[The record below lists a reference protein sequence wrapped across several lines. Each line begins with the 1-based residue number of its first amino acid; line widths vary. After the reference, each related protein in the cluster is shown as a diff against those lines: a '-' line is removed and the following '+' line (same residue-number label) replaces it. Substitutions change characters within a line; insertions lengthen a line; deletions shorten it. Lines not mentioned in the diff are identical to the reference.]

1 MMLNKCK
8 SFVLVLIFGSF
19 LFSCAGDQLADEEMD
34 KLFPPSAL
42 QADLDYLI
50 ETLEKRHVHFYQRAN
65 HDSIEL
71 IKSKIRNDL
80 TSAMDRKSFYKKV
93 AILNPYFNDAHCLL
107 FPLTDEAN
115 RAVSNGS
122 KLFPFHVVLDE
133 KGHLYPERSYKRSAD
148 GVTVDKSMRIMAL
161 NGVPVD
167 EVIHTIEQYSHGETR
182 RLRKHM
188 TTLLFSQWLYTLYGW
203 KDDFQIS
210 FNEHNVNV
218 SLKATDEWTSLE
230 INTVQYNRLE
240 FIEDVA
246 YLRLNSFDVDEH
258 LDAYEHFIDETF
270 TTIKERKINKLIVD
284 VRGNTGGQSDAGA
297 YVLQYLTSK
306 PLNQVSRAYERIHEE
321 NAGWFHYKGTP
332 GTLIEM
338 NMDDEDIIQPI
349 ASDKRFD
356 GEVLVLSDEMTY
368 SAGIIFI
375 TNVQDHKIATLIG
388 RPTGGYA
395 NQTGN
400 IEAFRLP
407 NTKLLVYA
415 PARTFVRV
423 NGDSTLH
430 PVKPDVVLMQA
441 DSLYKGTDYVLD
453 FAIERLNKKR
463 Q

>member
-1 MMLNKCK
+1 M
-8 SFVLVLIFGSF
+8 
-19 LFSCAGDQLADEEMD
+19 
-34 KLFPPSAL
+34 
-42 QADLDYLI
+42 
-50 ETLEKRHVHFYQRAN
+50 
-65 HDSIEL
+65 
-71 IKSKIRNDL
+71 
-80 TSAMDRKSFYKKV
+80 
-93 AILNPYFNDAHCLL
+93 
-107 FPLTDEAN
+107 
-115 RAVSNGS
+115 
-122 KLFPFHVVLDE
+122 
-133 KGHLYPERSYKRSAD
+133 
-148 GVTVDKSMRIMAL
+148 MAL

-203 KDDFQIS
+203 KDDFEIS

-258 LDAYEHFIDETF
+258 LDAYEHFIDQTF
-270 TTIKERKINKLIVD
+270 TTIKERKIDKLIVD

-297 YVLQYLTSK
+297 YVLQYLTNK

-338 NMDDEDIIQPI
+338 NMDDEDIIQPV

-423 NGDSTLH
+423 NGDSTSH
-430 PVKPDVVLMQA
+430 PVKPDVILMQA
-441 DSLYKGTDYVLD
+441 DSSYKGTDYILD
-453 FAIERLNKKR
+453 FALERLSKKR
-463 Q
+463 